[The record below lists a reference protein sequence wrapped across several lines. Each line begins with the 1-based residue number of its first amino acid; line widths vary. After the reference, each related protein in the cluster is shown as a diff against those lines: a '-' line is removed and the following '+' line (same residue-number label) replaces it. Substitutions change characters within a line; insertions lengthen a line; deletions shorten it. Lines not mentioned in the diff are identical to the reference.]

1 MATAKTTTTRTRS
14 TATASTRARTTKAAP
29 VKATVDATAVVD
41 LDRVRKPFYAYVG
54 VADLAVEK
62 LRELPSF
69 YSHGVTTA
77 QAQMNQ
83 ARGSVKNLPES
94 VREQLE
100 TLPNQL
106 QALPAKARGTYADLV
121 KRGHKLV
128 TSVRNSPSTKAAVE
142 QAKTA
147 RAQAKGAATSM
158 RRAAGAVEKAV
169 ESNAAKVG

>member
-14 TATASTRARTTKAAP
+14 TATASAKARTKPAA
-29 VKATVDATAVVD
+29 VDATAVID

-62 LRELPSF
+62 LRALPEV
-69 YSHGVTTA
+69 YSHGFTTA
-77 QAQMNQ
+77 QAQVSH
-83 ARGSVKNLPES
+83 ARGSVKSLPEN

-100 TLPNQL
+100 TLPTQL
-106 QALPAKARGTYADLV
+106 QALPNKARGTYADLV

-128 TSVRNSPSTKAAVE
+128 TSVRNSPSTKAAIK

-147 RAQAKGAATSM
+147 RAQAKGAATSV
-158 RRAAGAVEKAV
+158 RRTVGSVEKAV
-169 ESNAAKVG
+169 EDNATKVG